1 MAVILNSWPSFDV
14 MVNKDSSIDLK
25 QSILMI
31 IKKVL
36 ILDPKV
42 SNVAELLHLTIIAR

>member
-1 MAVILNSWPSFDV
+1 MILNSWPSFDV
-14 MVNKDSSIDLK
+14 LGNKDSSTDLK

-31 IKKVL
+31 MKKVL

-42 SNVAELLHLTIIAR
+42 SNAAQLLHLTTIAR